1 MVKKKEKV
9 NEDFPKQ
16 NKLEVF
22 FLETAVF
29 QILVEDLKFR
39 IK

>member
-1 MVKKKEKV
+1 MKIS
-9 NEDFPKQ
+9 Q

-22 FLETAVF
+22 FFKTAVF